1 MVVLLLP
8 AEAFDN
14 ELDRDVIAGYRLI
27 TNGPDRVGMAL
38 EITQLSH
45 RKIDENAID
54 ARQRV
59 DGAVTPSVLTC
70 KERLNICT
78 REGEG
83 GEEGGSAA
91 SVAISGC
98 GN

>member
-1 MVVLLLP
+1 MVLLLP

-27 TNGPDRVGMAL
+27 TNGPDRVGTAL

-45 RKIDENAID
+45 RKIDENAIS

-59 DGAVTPSVLTC
+59 DGAVTPIVLRG
-70 KERLNICT
+70 KK
-78 REGEG
+78 G
-83 GEEGGSAA
+83 
-91 SVAISGC
+91 
-98 GN
+98 